1 MNSTTPCFCSLVK
14 SCLCVTLLV
23 TRDMWPP
30 RFIGSA
36 AWKRNHHYSGISQQ
50 QINTQRQLY
59 NDKIISSLILKIKC
73 PDAGFITSGPQTR
86 SLVLVEKNAM
96 DPWPPLRLGWGCL
109 VCGKL
114 TKSAPESS
122 VEKTRPIFAKKKK
135 ISLHF
140 CRARCLQGTESNWR
154 VWIFLRVWSWLRSV
168 SRKRNALRAR
178 HSHCH
183 CPVSC
188 RMSVCDQMI
197 SPDQSRIPFCL
208 RAQVWLTDM
217 KYLISFVTWMPFN
230 GGLARGFARLY
241 YDNLCNVHTP
251 SHYLITESI
260 YCSDCR

>member
-1 MNSTTPCFCSLVK
+1 MNSTTLCFCSLVK

-73 PDAGFITSGPQTR
+73 PDAGFITSSPQTR

-178 HSHCH
+178 HSQSHG
-183 CPVSC
+183 PVSC
-188 RMSVCDQMI
+188 RMSEHWMRLLWPDDI
-197 SPDQSRIPFCL
+197 SRSEQDSVLSEGPS
-208 RAQVWLTDM
+208 LTDWHEIFNQLCDM
-217 KYLISFVTWMPFN
+217 NAIQWRPGTRIRSFVLW
-230 GGLARGFARLY
+230 
-241 YDNLCNVHTP
+241 
-251 SHYLITESI
+251 
-260 YCSDCR
+260 